1 MHWFD
6 AHLDL
11 ACVALEGRDMLA
23 DEPSGGANPPGA
35 ITFPTLRAGGVRA
48 ALATIFIEPDGTPD
62 AIAYRSGDAESAHAA
77 ARRQIDLYHHWS
89 TEPSRSE
96 PAAPARVGLPV
107 PLFPSHAP
115 NLDASSSPISLA
127 ILVEGADGIR
137 TPDELPWWVSRGV
150 VAIGLAWAKQTR
162 YAGGNGCETGL
173 TDLGREMIRAMDRLG
188 VVHDVT
194 HLSDASLAELFERAE
209 GPIIA
214 SHSNCRALL
223 DDGTLALGPR
233 QRHLTD
239 DAIREIGRR
248 GGMIGSVLFSP
259 FIIRGGKRDRRA
271 TLAEWADHVE
281 RQCDLMGNRRQ
292 VGLGSDADGGFS
304 ALMLPEGIDRPRGY
318 VRLAETLR
326 DRGWSDAEVQGFAW
340 GNWADFWQRV
350 SRPR

>member
-1 MHWFD
+1 MKWFD

-23 DEPSGGANPPGA
+23 AEPAGGANPPGA
-35 ITFPTLRAGGVRA
+35 ITLPTLREGGVRA
-48 ALATIFIEPDGTPD
+48 ALATIFIEPEGSPD
-62 AIAYRSGDAESAHAA
+62 AISYRSGDAESAHIAA
-77 ARRQIDLYHHWS
+77 VRQIEIYHAWAKAGEV
-89 TEPSRSE
+89 TIGLEGAFKNNPL
-96 PAAPARVGLPV
+96 ADARG
-107 PLFPSHAP
+107 
-115 NLDASSSPISLA
+115 SLGV
-127 ILVEGADGIR
+127 LVEGADGIR
-137 TPDELPWWVSRGV
+137 TPEELPWWVERGV
-150 VAIGLAWAKQTR
+150 VAVGLAWAKQTR

-194 HLSDASLAELFERAE
+194 HLSDASLGELFERAD

-223 DDGTLALGPR
+223 DDGKLELWMR

-239 DAIREIGRR
+239 ESIREIGRR

-259 FIIRGGKRDRRA
+259 FIVRGGKRDRRA

-281 RQCDLMGNRRQ
+281 RQCELMGNREQ

-304 ALMLPEGIDRPRGY
+304 AQMLPEGINRPKDY
-318 VRLAETLR
+318 VKLAETLR
-326 DRGWSDAEVQGFAW
+326 GRGWSDAEVEGFAW
-340 GNWADFWQRV
+340 GNWARFWSTAGRK
-350 SRPR
+350 

>member
-1 MHWFD
+1 MRWFD

-11 ACVALEGRDMLA
+11 ACVAFEGRDMLA
-23 DEPSGGANPPGA
+23 AEPSGGANPPGA
-35 ITFPTLRAGGVRA
+35 ITLPTLRAGGVRA

-62 AIAYRSGDAESAHAA
+62 AIAYTPGDADSAHAA
-77 ARRQIDLYHHWS
+77 ALRQIEMYHTWAS
-89 TEPSRSE
+89 D
-96 PAAPARVGLPV
+96 PAARARVGLPA
-107 PLFPSHAP
+107 PSSTLQPPDLA
-115 NLDASSSPISLA
+115 APISLG

-137 TPDELPWWVSRGV
+137 SPDELPWWVSRGV
-150 VAIGLAWAKQTR
+150 VAVGLAWVKQTR
-162 YAGGNGCETGL
+162 YAGGNGCDTGL
-173 TDLGREMIRAMDRLG
+173 TDLGREMVRAMDRLG
-188 VVHDVT
+188 VVHDAT
-194 HLSDASLAELFERAE
+194 HLSDASLAQLFDHAE

-214 SHSNCRALL
+214 SHSNCRSIL

-259 FIIRGGKRDRRA
+259 FIIRGGTRDRRA

-281 RQCDLMGNRRQ
+281 RQCDLIGNRRQ

-304 ALMLPEGIDRPRGY
+304 ALMLPEGIDRPKDY

-326 DRGWSDAEVQGFAW
+326 ARGWTDAEIQGFAW
-340 GNWADFWQRV
+340 GNWTAFWRAAGGTD
-350 SRPR
+350 RARG